1 MERIQDILEK
11 RDFGGKEEPRNQQ
24 LQMEERDLIW
34 KDEVHLHTNTKVC
47 VSSARE

>member
-1 MERIQDILEK
+1 MEAIQDILEK

-24 LQMEERDLIW
+24 LQMGEKDVIW
-34 KDEVHLHTNTKVC
+34 KDGVHLNTNNNVC